1 MTITISNNYAIVDN
15 RLAHLPCNAAVF
27 GYGDKSKCSACAAL
41 ADDEAKKAN
50 FIGFEVVNLAEIDF
64 SDLRTYS
71 DYLPKET
78 LQKFAIY
85 CAESVLPLFE
95 AKYPDDNRPREAI
108 AAAKAYM
115 AGSITLK
122 ELENKRR
129 AAADAAAADAADAAD
144 AYAAYAAYAAYSAA
158 YAANAANAAAYA
170 ATNAAAADAADAAIR
185 VFWRTQ
191 VNAL

>member
-95 AKYPDDNRPREAI
+95 AKYPDDKRPREAI
-108 AAAKAYM
+108 AAAKEYM
-115 AGSITLK
+115 AGNITLK
-122 ELENKRR
+122 ELGNKRS
-129 AAADAAAADAADAAD
+129 AAS
-144 AYAAYAAYAAYSAA
+144 AAYSAA
-158 YAANAANAAAYA
+158 NAAAAYAAAHAAYAAAYA
-170 ATNAAAADAADAAIR
+170 ATNAAAAAYAYAAAA
-185 VFWRTQ
+185 
-191 VNAL
+191 AAYAA

>member
-71 DYLPKET
+71 DYLPKEVF
-78 LQKFAIY
+78 QKFAIY
-85 CAESVLPLFE
+85 CVESVLPLFE
-95 AKYPDDNRPREAI
+95 AKYPDDKRPREAI
-108 AAAKAYM
+108 AAAKAYI
-115 AGSITLK
+115 AGSITLE
-122 ELENKRR
+122 ELENKRS
-129 AAADAAAADAADAAD
+129 AANAAAAADAA
-144 AYAAYAAYAAYSAA
+144 
-158 YAANAANAAAYA
+158 YAANAPYAANAAAYA
-170 ATNAAAADAADAAIR
+170 AHAATAHAAYAAAYAYAAADADAAIR
-185 VFWRTQ
+185 V
-191 VNAL
+191 

>member
-85 CAESVLPLFE
+85 CAESALHIYEV
-95 AKYPDDNRPREAI
+95 KYPDDKRPREAI

-115 AGSITLK
+115 AGNITLK
-122 ELENKRR
+122 ELGNKRS
-129 AAADAAAADAADAAD
+129 AAS
-144 AYAAYAAYAAYSAA
+144 AAYSAA
-158 YAANAANAAAYA
+158 NAAAANAAAAHAAYA
-170 ATNAAAADAADAAIR
+170 AANAAAAHAAYAAAYAAAAHAAYAAAY
-185 VFWRTQ
+185 TA
-191 VNAL
+191 NAAN

>member
-85 CAESVLPLFE
+85 CAESALHIYEV
-95 AKYPDDNRPREAI
+95 KYPDDKRPREAI
-108 AAAKAYM
+108 AAAKEYM

-129 AAADAAAADAADAAD
+129 AAADAAAADAAYSAAN
-144 AYAAYAAYAAYSAA
+144 AAAANAAAAHAAAAYAAAANAPAAHAAAA
-158 YAANAANAAAYA
+158 YAANAAAAH
-170 ATNAAAADAADAAIR
+170 
-185 VFWRTQ
+185 
-191 VNAL
+191 